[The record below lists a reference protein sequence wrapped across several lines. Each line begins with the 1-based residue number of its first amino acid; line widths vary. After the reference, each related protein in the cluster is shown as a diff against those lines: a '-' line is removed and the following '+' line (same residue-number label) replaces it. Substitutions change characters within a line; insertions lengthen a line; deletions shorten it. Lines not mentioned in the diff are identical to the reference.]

1 MKVSSTDK
9 LLYLLNLLIDDDYTK
24 AKIIEKFSENGV
36 NIQRSLITN
45 YIERFHKCG
54 IDIKS
59 KVNEKREKVYYYEKK
74 ETDLFFTKE
83 EMQAISDAKKI
94 LISQKNYDRIRKT
107 MRLFYKLSRYIKDE
121 DDKLK
126 FIDFGY
132 YSTINWNLLRRLEW
146 HCKNKDVVS
155 LDYILP
161 TGGNK
166 TITMR
171 ADSIKTSTWSNR
183 IHLHGLLCDRKY
195 FMHLPIDRIY
205 MVKEVIKEKESF
217 SDIQNN
223 LNYKVSKKIYEKSF
237 VDDKEQII
245 ETNKDVVTIKRP
257 IDDEFYIIQRLL
269 SFCPMI
275 YDISNERIKMLLKEK
290 LELVKALYSNE
301 IDR

>member
-1 MKVSSTDK
+1 
-9 LLYLLNLLIDDDYTK
+9 
-24 AKIIEKFSENGV
+24 
-36 NIQRSLITN
+36 
-45 YIERFHKCG
+45 
-54 IDIKS
+54 
-59 KVNEKREKVYYYEKK
+59 
-74 ETDLFFTKE
+74 
-83 EMQAISDAKKI
+83 MQAISDAKKI

-166 TITMR
+166 IITMR

-223 LNYKVSKKIYEKSF
+223 LIYKVSKKIYEKSF

>member
-223 LNYKVSKKIYEKSF
+223 LIYKVSKKIYEKSF

>member
-24 AKIIEKFSENGV
+24 AQIIEKFSENGV

-132 YSTINWNLLRRLEW
+132 YSTINWNLQKQQEW
-146 HCKNKDVVS
+146 HSKKKDVVS

-166 TITMR
+166 IITMR

-223 LNYKVSKKIYEKSF
+223 LIYKVSKKIYEKSF

-275 YDISNERIKMLLKEK
+275 YDISNKRIKMLLKEK

>member
-24 AKIIEKFSENGV
+24 AQIIEKFSENGV

-166 TITMR
+166 IITMR

-223 LNYKVSKKIYEKSF
+223 LIYKVSKKIYEKSF

-275 YDISNERIKMLLKEK
+275 YDISNKRIKMLLKEK

>member
-24 AKIIEKFSENGV
+24 AQIIEKFSENGV

-166 TITMR
+166 IITMR

-223 LNYKVSKKIYEKSF
+223 LIYKVSKKIYEKSF

>member
-9 LLYLLNLLIDDDYTK
+9 LLYLLNLFIDDDYTK
-24 AKIIEKFSENGV
+24 AQIIEKFSENGV

-166 TITMR
+166 IITMR

-223 LNYKVSKKIYEKSF
+223 LIYKVSKKIYEKSF

-275 YDISNERIKMLLKEK
+275 YDISNKRIKMLLKEK

>member
-24 AKIIEKFSENGV
+24 AQIIEKFSENGV

-59 KVNEKREKVYYYEKK
+59 KVNEKREKVYYYDKK

-166 TITMR
+166 IITMR

-223 LNYKVSKKIYEKSF
+223 LIYKVSKKIYEKSF

>member
-24 AKIIEKFSENGV
+24 AQIIEKFSENGV

-223 LNYKVSKKIYEKSF
+223 LIYKVSKKIYEKSF

-275 YDISNERIKMLLKEK
+275 YDISNKRIKMLLKEK

>member
-1 MKVSSTDK
+1 
-9 LLYLLNLLIDDDYTK
+9 
-24 AKIIEKFSENGV
+24 
-36 NIQRSLITN
+36 
-45 YIERFHKCG
+45 
-54 IDIKS
+54 
-59 KVNEKREKVYYYEKK
+59 
-74 ETDLFFTKE
+74 
-83 EMQAISDAKKI
+83 MQAISDAKKI

-223 LNYKVSKKIYEKSF
+223 LIYKVSKKIYEKSF

-275 YDISNERIKMLLKEK
+275 YDISNKRIKMLLKEK